1 MGSNEIGML
10 THSEIRRG
18 VDLKP
23 SELDDWQKK
32 ADGWTITLCSDLSA
46 EHFGPG
52 VWPEF
57 HFWKGRGHN
66 GEPPTVADL
75 IYSIANDCSFLESE
89 PDQVTYEVGKRI
101 EHNEN
106 KPLHRLRNWV
116 PCANVLHRGY
126 CVPKPPT
133 DSGAGNCGMP
143 FACDR

>member
-1 MGSNEIGML
+1 MELHEIGML

-23 SELDDWQKK
+23 SELDEWQKK
-32 ADGWTITLCSDLSA
+32 ADGWTIRLCSDISA

-75 IYSIANDCSFLESE
+75 IYSIASDCSFLESE

-106 KPLHRLRNWV
+106 KMRKLFGHQMWERIKAYDDDELQT
-116 PCANVLHRGY
+116 AFG
-126 CVPKPPT
+126 KF
-133 DSGAGNCGMP
+133 S
-143 FACDR
+143 